1 MKVFVTGN
9 MGYIGPVLN
18 RVLTE
23 TFPKIKIVGFDAGF
37 FGHSL
42 TGADFTPEQGVL
54 VQYFGDVRDIEPA
67 MLNGVDAVVHLAGV
81 SNDPIGV
88 EFEDVTE
95 EINRRASV
103 RLAEMASSAGVK
115 NFVFASSCSMYG
127 QAEGGARK
135 ESDPTNPLTA
145 YARSKIG
152 TEDDLRK
159 ADLRDM
165 VFTSLRFATACGWST
180 RLRLDLV
187 LNDFVACAITSGEI
201 TVLSDGTP
209 WRPLIDVE
217 DMSRAIAWA
226 MSRDKNA
233 GGQFLAVN
241 AGSNK
246 SNYQVKDLANAVAS
260 LIPNT
265 KISIN
270 KDAPPD
276 KRSYSVDFSL
286 YESLAPAFQPV
297 VSLEESIRRL
307 RDGLKK
313 MNFVDKDFRQSPFM
327 RLNML
332 RKHMNEERLGIDLR
346 WNLF

>member
-18 RVLTE
+18 RVLTA
-23 TFPKIKIVGFDAGF
+23 TFPKIEILGFDAGF

-42 TGADFTPEQGVL
+42 TGADFTPEQGVS
-54 VQYFGDVRDIEPA
+54 VQYFGDVRDIQPD
-67 MLNGVDAVVHLAGV
+67 MLKGVDAVVHLAGV

-103 RLAEMASSAGVK
+103 RLAEMASSAGLK

-152 TEDDLRK
+152 TEDDLRNTN
-159 ADLRDM
+159 LGDM

-260 LIPNT
+260 LIPST
-265 KISIN
+265 KTSIN
-270 KDAPPD
+270 KDALPD

-307 RDGLKK
+307 RDGLKR

-327 RLNML
+327 RLNTL
-332 RKHMNEERLGIDLR
+332 RKHMTEGRLGRDLR
-346 WNLF
+346 WKSF

>member
-1 MKVFVTGN
+1 
-9 MGYIGPVLN
+9 MGYIGPALN
-18 RVLTE
+18 RALTAI
-23 TFPKIKIVGFDAGF
+23 FPKIEIVGFDAGF
-37 FGHSL
+37 FAPSL
-42 TGADFTPEQGVL
+42 TGADFTPEQGVS
-54 VQYFGDVRDIEPA
+54 VQYFGDVRDIQPA
-67 MLNGVDAVVHLAGV
+67 MLSGMDAVVHLAGV

-103 RLAEMASSAGVK
+103 RPAEMASCAGVK

-152 TEDDLRK
+152 TEDDLKK
-159 ADLRDM
+159 ANLGDM

-246 SNYQVKDLANAVAS
+246 SNYQVKDIANAVAS

-265 KISIN
+265 KTSIN
-270 KDAPPD
+270 KDALPD

-327 RLNML
+327 RLNTL
-332 RKHMNEERLGIDLR
+332 RKHINEERLGKDLR

>member
-1 MKVFVTGN
+1 LKVCITGN

-18 RVLTE
+18 RVLATI
-23 TFPKIKIVGFDAGF
+23 FPKIEIVGFDAGF

-42 TGADFTPEQGVL
+42 TGADFTPEQGVS
-54 VQYFGDVRDIEPA
+54 VQYFGDVRDIQPA
-67 MLNGVDAVVHLAGV
+67 MLNDVDAVVHLAGV

-152 TEDDLRK
+152 TEDDLKK
-159 ADLRDM
+159 ADLGDM

-226 MSRDKNA
+226 MSRDKDA
-233 GGQFLAVN
+233 GGQFLSVN

-265 KISIN
+265 KTSIN
-270 KDAPPD
+270 KDALPD

-286 YESLAPAFQPV
+286 YESLAPDFQPV

-313 MNFVDKDFRQSPFM
+313 MKFVDKNLRQSPFM
-327 RLNML
+327 RLNTL
-332 RKHMNEERLGIDLR
+332 RNHMTEERLGRDLR
-346 WNLF
+346 WKSF

>member
-18 RVLTE
+18 RVLTA
-23 TFPKIKIVGFDAGF
+23 TFPKVEIVGFDAGF

-42 TGADFTPEQGVL
+42 TGADFTPEKGVS
-54 VQYFGDVRDIEPA
+54 VQYFGDIRDIEQR
-67 MLNGVDAVVHLAGV
+67 MLNGVDAVVHLAGI
-81 SNDPIGV
+81 SNDPIGH

-95 EINRRASV
+95 DINRLASV
-103 RLAEMASSAGVK
+103 RLAEMASSSGVR

-135 ESDPTNPLTA
+135 ETDPTNPLTA

-152 TEDDLRK
+152 TEDDLRN
-159 ADLRDM
+159 ADLGEM
-165 VFTSLRFATACGWST
+165 VFTSLRFATACGWSP

-187 LNDFVACAITSGEI
+187 LNDFVACAVTSGEI

-217 DMSRAIAWA
+217 DMSRAISWA
-226 MSRDKNA
+226 ITRSGTA
-233 GGQFLAVN
+233 GGQFLAIN

-246 SNYQVKDLANAVAS
+246 SNYQVKDIANTVSS
-260 LIPNT
+260 LISGT

-270 KDAPPD
+270 KDALPD

-286 YESLAPAFQPV
+286 YESLAPEFQPI

-307 RDGLKK
+307 RDGLRK
-313 MNFVDKDFRQSPFM
+313 MNFADKDFRQSPFM
-327 RLNML
+327 RLNTL
-332 RKHMNEERLGIDLR
+332 RKHMNEERLGNDLR
-346 WNLF
+346 WKHF

>member
-1 MKVFVTGN
+1 LKVFVTGN

-18 RVLTE
+18 RVLTA
-23 TFPKIKIVGFDAGF
+23 TFPKIEIVGFDAGF

-42 TGADFTPEQGVL
+42 TGADFTPEQGVS
-54 VQYFGDVRDIEPA
+54 VQYFGDVRDIQPA

-307 RDGLKK
+307 RDGLRK
-313 MNFVDKDFRQSPFM
+313 MNYVDKDFRQSPFM